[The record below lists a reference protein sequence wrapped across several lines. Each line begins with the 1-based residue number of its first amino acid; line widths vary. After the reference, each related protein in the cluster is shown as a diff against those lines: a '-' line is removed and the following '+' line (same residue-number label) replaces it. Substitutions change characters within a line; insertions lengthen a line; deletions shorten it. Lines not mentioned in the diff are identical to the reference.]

1 MTGELTD
8 SKIVWIALER
18 KQPKT
23 EVEEENIED
32 EEVEAATKMLSA
44 SVLLQSL
51 NTIRVFMD
59 STGLTYQ
66 TTFETVTRAVQES
79 VT

>member
-59 STGLTYQ
+59 SAGLTYQ